1 MSRGKMQR
9 CEWESTVTEREQLEK
24 MMARFEPAI
33 AGLAKK
39 ALAKMRKLTPGAV
52 EMVYDNFNALVIG
65 FAPGERPSEAVF
77 SIVLYPNCVN
87 LFFFQG
93 KGLPDPGKR
102 LRGSGN
108 QVRSI
113 RLESA
118 VALDEPAIRELINV
132 ALYRAKVPFDPKQKR
147 QLVIRAISKKR
158 RPRRPGQSKTR
169 EKGVL

>member
-1 MSRGKMQR
+1 M
-9 CEWESTVTEREQLEK
+9 TEREQLQR
-24 MMARFEPAI
+24 MVARFEPAI

-39 ALAKMRKLTPGAV
+39 ALGKVRKLTPGAV

-87 LFFFQG
+87 LFFVQG
-93 KGLPDPGKR
+93 KGLPDPAKR

-118 VALDEPAIRELINV
+118 ATLDEPEILELLNV
-132 ALYRAKVPFDPKQKR
+132 ALYRAKVPFDPKQKGR
-147 QLVIRAISKKR
+147 LVIRAISKKR
-158 RPRRPGQSKTR
+158 KPRRPGQSKKKK
-169 EKGVL
+169 KGVI

>member
-1 MSRGKMQR
+1 MQR
-9 CEWESTVTEREQLEK
+9 CGSESTVTEREQLDR
-24 MMARFEPAI
+24 MVARFEPAI
-33 AGLAKK
+33 SELAKK
-39 ALAKMRKLTPGAV
+39 ALAKMRKLTPGAM

-87 LFFFQG
+87 LFFLQG

-102 LRGSGN
+102 LRGSGY

-118 VALDEPAIRELINV
+118 AALDEPEIRELINV
-132 ALYRAKVPFDPKQKR
+132 ALYRARVPFDPKQKR
-147 QLVIRAISKKR
+147 QLVIRAISKKQ
-158 RPRRPGQSKTR
+158 RPRRPAQSEKKQ
-169 EKGVL
+169 KGVL